1 MSPHQPKLAEQLKK
15 MHTLDRYTAESRV
28 ENLKMDLGYIKKQCN
43 LLRYPK
49 VKKILFFF

>member
-28 ENLKMDLGYIKKQCN
+28 ENLKMDLGYIINNAIYCDIQK
-43 LLRYPK
+43 
-49 VKKILFFF
+49 